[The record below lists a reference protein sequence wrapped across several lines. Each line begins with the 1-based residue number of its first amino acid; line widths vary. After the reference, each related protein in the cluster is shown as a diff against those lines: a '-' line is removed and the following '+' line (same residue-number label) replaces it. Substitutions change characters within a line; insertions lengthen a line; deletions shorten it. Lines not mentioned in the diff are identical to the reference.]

1 MDWKLR
7 HETNR
12 ENLRRTLEDIGAS
25 SDFFFKIRSSKIYT
39 KDKYKSWQ
47 MALCKNKK
55 CFHNNQNGE
64 EMGNKI
70 QCSYDRYLASRINK

>member
-1 MDWKLR
+1 
-7 HETNR
+7 
-12 ENLRRTLEDIGAS
+12 
-25 SDFFFKIRSSKIYT
+25 
-39 KDKYKSWQ
+39 

-70 QCSYDRYLASRINK
+70 QCLSDRYLASRTYK